1 MTLNHFTFTFSQITK
16 WNNQLFGQSCQLLIS
31 QFQQVF
37 AWIKQ
42 IPFEK
47 WTQAYDGGKRYG
59 HKTTNLV
66 ECMNS
71 VLKGTWSLSICVF
84 AKTTFERTKY
94 WFIERGTKTQSMLRA
109 FHQYSKDITSFL
121 PKNEQQSA
129 MCHVQ
134 RYNRENLE
142 FVVRDCGEFQTL
154 RLPCAHF

>member
-1 MTLNHFTFTFSQITK
+1 
-16 WNNQLFGQSCQLLIS
+16 
-31 QFQQVF
+31 
-37 AWIKQ
+37 
-42 IPFEK
+42 
-47 WTQAYDGGKRYG
+47 
-59 HKTTNLV
+59 
-66 ECMNS
+66 
-71 VLKGTWSLSICVF
+71 
-84 AKTTFERTKY
+84 
-94 WFIERGTKTQSMLRA
+94 MLRA